1 MLVIN
6 KLKLYG
12 NNNDVI
18 IKLKTKIINL
28 QNEIKLN
35 YFHYVS
41 PFIKLY
47 EYFIRH
53 VHVADVSYITV
64 ILRI

>member
-1 MLVIN
+1 MC
-6 KLKLYG
+6 
-12 NNNDVI
+12 I
-18 IKLKTKIINL
+18 IKLKIKIINL

-64 ILRI
+64 IRRI